1 MLLAA
6 NQVIVVEQC
15 FDTPRKL
22 LKIQYPSAIDQSS
35 HNNRS
40 GAMWI
45 AKYIIDF
52 LCQVLN
58 VNSTP
63 ILLQCAFNTTID
75 CKIANANQYIF
86 NALPCQ
92 VQFLDTIVL
101 TKNND
106 NTLKLFEI
114 NVWQVYQVLCGK

>member
-75 CKIANANQYIF
+75 CKIANANQYIYLIHCHVKYNF
-86 NALPCQ
+86 
-92 VQFLDTIVL
+92 TIVL